1 MGGWVGG
8 GHYWGR
14 VGAALSVMICW
25 GFFSGRSVE
34 ATEGTASSSLSLPAL
49 PGVGC
54 VQGAGICR
62 ELLRCVC
69 VPPTGNKSY
78 QPSPAQ
84 SRQEPAWSSG

>member
-1 MGGWVGG
+1 MGGWLGG

-49 PGVGC
+49 PRVGC
-54 VQGAGICR
+54 VQGAGIC
-62 ELLRCVC
+62 
-69 VPPTGNKSY
+69 
-78 QPSPAQ
+78 
-84 SRQEPAWSSG
+84 